1 MPRKPSQ
8 TLEQFNPALADQL
21 VDQSLRSIARGS
33 DKKVQWRCPIDSRH
47 VWWGAVPLTL
57 VTCGGPVP

>member
-33 DKKVQWRCPIDSRH
+33 DKKVQWCCPVDPRH
-47 VWWGAVPLTL
+47 VW
-57 VTCGGPVP
+57 

>member
-8 TLEQFNPALADQL
+8 TLEQFSSALADQL

-33 DKKVQWRCPIDSRH
+33 DKKVQWRCPVDPRH
-47 VWWGAVPLTL
+47 VWTQDHRPW
-57 VTCGGPVP
+57 CQ